1 MKETTQ
7 ILPRKITIVA
17 LLVAL
22 FTAACMDDDFSTN
35 PSHLLTLSTD
45 TVQFDTVFTTIGTA
59 TQQAKV
65 YNKNSQA
72 LLLTSVTLG
81 GGADSPFHINVD
93 GRSGSSFSNLEIA
106 ANDSMYL
113 FIAAN
118 IDPLDEDN
126 PLLVY
131 DSIVFNTAYNQQ
143 VMHLV
148 AYGQDVVIL
157 RNYEV
162 TSDTTFTANRPYL
175 VYDTLTVAT
184 NTTLTL
190 EAGSTV
196 YFHDQGTMQVRGTL
210 LANGTLEGKIAFRG
224 DRLDNLF
231 DNLPYDYLAGQ
242 WDGIR
247 FYDTSFNNLLSHTY
261 MRGTSNGITIDSTAN
276 TPTKLTIANSVI
288 HNSSNNLITA
298 INASLD
304 IYNSQLSNATGAL
317 LLLIGG
323 SLNVTHCTIANYY
336 SFDYISSPMVMMQNY
351 LSDLSTG
358 ETTLYPIENT
368 SFRNTII
375 YGTTTDVQLNNYSE
389 VEVPFDY
396 IFDHC
401 LLKSDG
407 EDDELFIS
415 TLWASDPQFRTT
427 GEEYIFDYRLD
438 SLSVA
443 RGAGNAEIV
452 QSPLY
457 SIDMLGNSRT
467 TNEQPDLGAY
477 QWVEA
482 VSDTIL

>member
-7 ILPRKITIVA
+7 ILPSKITIVA
-17 LLVAL
+17 LFIAL
-22 FTAACMDDDFSTN
+22 FAAACIDDDFSTN
-35 PSHLLTLSTD
+35 PSHLLTLSVD
-45 TVQFDTVFTTIGTA
+45 TIQFDTVFTTIGTA

-65 YNKNSQA
+65 YNKNSQG

-81 GGADSPFHINVD
+81 GGADSPFLINVD

-126 PLLVY
+126 PILVY

-162 TSDTTFTANRPYL
+162 ASDTTFTANRPYL
-175 VYDTLTVAT
+175 VYDTLTVAA

-190 EAGSTV
+190 EAGSTM
-196 YFHDQGTMQVRGTL
+196 YFHDQGTMQVKGTL

-247 FYDTSFNNLLSHTY
+247 FYDSSFGNLLSHTY
-261 MRGTSNGITIDSTAN
+261 MRGSTNGITIDSTYY
-276 TPTKLTIANSVI
+276 TPTKLTIANSII
-288 HNSSNNLITA
+288 HNASNNLVTS

-304 IYNSQLSNATGAL
+304 IYNSQLSNAGGAV

-323 SLNVTHCTIANYY
+323 TATIVHCTIANYY
-336 SFDYISSPMVMMQNY
+336 SFDYISSPMLMMQNY

-358 ETTLYPIENT
+358 VTTYYPMSVALY
-368 SFRNTII
+368 NTII
-375 YGTTTDVQLNNYSE
+375 YGTPTDVQLNNYEDGS
-389 VEVPFDY
+389 VQFDHL
-396 IFDHC
+396 FDHC
-401 LLKSDG
+401 LLKSEG
-407 EDDELFIS
+407 EDDEQFIS

-443 RGAGNAEIV
+443 RGAGNAEVAQIAPFDV
-452 QSPLY
+452 
-457 SIDMLGNSRT
+457 DMLGNSRT
-467 TNEQPDLGAY
+467 LNEQPDLGAY